1 MWAKVQG
8 VRFVLYNQFV
18 MFLDL
23 YIRVDVLQSWLMFP
37 YWDVVRLAPRP
48 SICLVFSCALILKKC
63 FKKKQKNR
71 KKFSSDIARYKKETF
86 EHIKHIYLNLKWRLT
101 PI

>member
-1 MWAKVQG
+1 
-8 VRFVLYNQFV
+8 

-23 YIRVDVLQSWLMFP
+23 YIRVDVLQSWLMVL

-48 SICLVFSCALILKKC
+48 SICLVFSCALILKK
-63 FKKKQKNR
+63 KVLKT
-71 KKFSSDIARYKKETF
+71 FSSGIARYKKEMF
-86 EHIKHIYLNLKWRLT
+86 ENLKHIYLNLEWRLT